1 MNNLTQSRA
10 PRGNRWAIVIAAVF
24 LQIALGAI
32 YSWSVFLKPLASHY
46 TGVAIKALKPAQTGP
61 TNLTFSITII
71 ALGIVAG
78 FGGTLQK
85 RYGPR
90 VIATVGG
97 FLYGFGVFLA
107 AFAPNLFVLYLT
119 YGVISGIG
127 LGMGYIVP
135 IAMLIK
141 WFPDRRGFITGLA
154 VAGFGLGAAI
164 IAPLAATMIQS
175 KAIGLESTLLYLGI
189 AYIVITVIAA
199 QFFRQAPDG
208 YAPEGWAPSA
218 LQQTL
223 RSRREYTL
231 GEALRNPNWYVLW
244 LILTLNVTA
253 GAALIS
259 VASPLTQELTG
270 VTTITAALIVT
281 TNAFFN
287 AGGRFFWSWLSESI
301 GRPFTFLSIFAI
313 QFVAFILITLLPS
326 PASFGVLIV
335 IEGLIL
341 LCYGGG
347 FGTMPAFAA
356 DFFGAKNAGAIY
368 GVMLTAW
375 SVGSVIGPQLITL
388 VKPTST
394 ALYIIAAIMLVSCA
408 LPLIAR
414 VLAKRQSTSDAVEV
428 VAGAGE

>member
-1 MNNLTQSRA
+1 MNNPVLSRSSN
-10 PRGNRWAIVIAAVF
+10 GNRWVIVIAAVF

-32 YSWSVFLKPLASHY
+32 YSWSVFLKPLASRY
-46 TGVAIKALKPAQTGP
+46 FDIPVKTLKAAQTSP

-71 ALGIVAG
+71 AVGIVAG
-78 FGGTLQK
+78 FGGTLQR

-90 VIATVGG
+90 LIATVGG
-97 FLYGFGVFLA
+97 FLYGLGVLLA
-107 AFAPNLFVLYLT
+107 AFAPNLIVLYLT

-127 LGMGYIVP
+127 LGLGYIVP

-141 WFPDRRGFITGLA
+141 WFPDRRGIITGLA
-154 VAGFGLGAAI
+154 VAGFGLGAAVTG
-164 IAPLAATMIQS
+164 PLATAMIQS
-175 KAIGLESTLLYLGI
+175 KAVGLQATLIYLGI

-208 YAPEGWAPSA
+208 YAPDGWQTST
-218 LQQTL
+218 QQSTI

-231 GEALRNPNWYVLW
+231 AEALRNPNWYVLW
-244 LILTLNVTA
+244 LMLTLNVTA

-259 VASPLTQELTG
+259 VASPFTQELTG
-270 VTTITAALIVT
+270 VATITASLIVT

-301 GRPFTFLSIFAI
+301 GRPYTFLAIFAI
-313 QFVAFILITLLPS
+313 QFIAFILITLLPR
-326 PASFGVLIV
+326 PASFAALIV

-356 DFFGAKNAGAIY
+356 DFFGAKNSGAIY

-394 ALYIIAAIMLVSCA
+394 ALYIIAGIMLVSCA
-408 LPLIAR
+408 LPLVAR
-414 VLAKRQSTSDAVEV
+414 LLARRQTASDALEV
-428 VAGAGE
+428 VASSD